1 MKVSIINKE
10 SGVIIANYPVNLG
23 VLGAEVTENDYIS
36 EAWKCALEDGLVK
49 ESEINKYK
57 FSIVG

>member
-10 SGVIIANYPVNLG
+10 SGVVIATYPMYLG

-36 EAWKCALEDGLVK
+36 EAWECALEDGLVK
-49 ESEINKYK
+49 EGEINKYK